1 MTGRACNGD
10 PARLSSACSCVVS
23 SVTSVQAVVNVQKVI
38 VTAYVSLLSV
48 RERESVEKW
57 ESEEEC

>member
-1 MTGRACNGD
+1 M
-10 PARLSSACSCVVS
+10 
-23 SVTSVQAVVNVQKVI
+23 NVQKVI